1 MGRIDDAL
9 RRASVDAAAG
19 TGAPEFSAAPP
30 WSFDPREGS
39 ARASLPPVDLEAA
52 AALALPA
59 LDDGEAGLHG
69 GGAGLHGGGAGL
81 QPCSHGFDPAMAER
95 LVVSADAGPLLI
107 EQFRGLAATLIQAQN
122 GQPLKSV
129 LVTSASPGDGK
140 SLVAVNLA
148 LTLSESFKRR
158 VLLVDADLRRP
169 VLHDVFGVENARGL
183 GEALSPIAPEPP
195 RPLPVTP
202 RLALLPAGR
211 PQADPLG
218 GLSSGR
224 MKGIVSDA
232 AQRFDWVIVDS
243 PPVGVLA
250 DGRLVSEAVDGVI
263 VVVRAGVTR
272 FPDLDAA
279 ADVLGHD
286 RILGLVLN
294 GVDPA
299 SIRGEGYYHHYYGR
313 RAPAANVK

>member
-9 RRASVDAAAG
+9 RRARVDAAAG
-19 TGAPEFSAAPP
+19 TGAPEFSTPPPWAFGPRDAAAAPP
-30 WSFDPREGS
+30 AVSP
-39 ARASLPPVDLEAA
+39 EAA
-52 AALALPA
+52 PA
-59 LDDGEAGLHG
+59 SSDATP
-69 GGAGLHGGGAGL
+69 A
-81 QPCSHGFDPAMAER
+81 SHAFDPALSER
-95 LVVSADAGPLLI
+95 LVVSEAAGPLLV

-140 SLVAVNLA
+140 SLVAMNLA

-169 VLHDVFGVENARGL
+169 VLHDLFGVSNGPGL
-183 GEALSPIAPEPP
+183 SEALAAEEGLQAPV
-195 RPLPVTP
+195 LAITA

-211 PQADPLG
+211 PEADPLG

-224 MKGIVSDA
+224 LKRIVSEA
-232 AQRFDWVIVDS
+232 ASRYDWVVVDS
-243 PPVGVLA
+243 PPIGVLA
-250 DGRLVSEAVDGVI
+250 DGRLVSETVDGVI

-272 FPDLDAA
+272 FPDLEAA

-299 SIRGEGYYHHYYGR
+299 SIRGEGYYHHYYGH
-313 RAPAANVK
+313 RAPAANGQ